1 MQIAES
7 PLASQNMFS
16 IWFQLFIVTL
26 KHFRWHW
33 KSSLHFL
40 TAKSDEKLND
50 VPEHDKGEADKETK
64 GAAEVRNKGVKG
76 IYEVLSEDGG
86 GQRPV
91 S

>member
-1 MQIAES
+1 MALKIIIA
-7 PLASQNMFS
+7 LAVHERKAACECQFLTNYKRTN
-16 IWFQLFIVTL
+16 IYLF
-26 KHFRWHW
+26 
-33 KSSLHFL
+33 HFL

-76 IYEVLSEDGG
+76 IYEVFSEDGG

>member
-1 MQIAES
+1 MALKIIIA
-7 PLASQNMFS
+7 LAVHERKAACECQFWTNYKRTN
-16 IWFQLFIVTL
+16 IYLF
-26 KHFRWHW
+26 
-33 KSSLHFL
+33 HFL

-64 GAAEVRNKGVKG
+64 GAAEVRDKGVKG
-76 IYEVLSEDGG
+76 IYEVFSEDGG

>member
-1 MQIAES
+1 MALKIIIA
-7 PLASQNMFS
+7 LAVHERKAACECQFLTNYKRAN
-16 IWFQLFIVTL
+16 IYLF
-26 KHFRWHW
+26 
-33 KSSLHFL
+33 HFL
-40 TAKSDEKLND
+40 AAKSDEKLND

-76 IYEVLSEDGG
+76 IYEVFSEDGG